1 MTFESILLAA
11 GKGTRMKSQTSKVLF
26 PLSGR
31 RLLYFAARA
40 AVDAGTQ
47 RLIVVCRAEDRE
59 SVDAYLVSEFG
70 RELIVCVVQ
79 EQARGTGD
87 AAKVG
92 LAACRSEQLCI
103 LCADTPL
110 LEAADV
116 LALVERKRGAG
127 AALVVGSCLLDEPTG
142 YGRILR
148 DPTGAVKAI
157 REHRDATSAE
167 RAIREVNAGLYFGE
181 TQLVRDA
188 LGELTPNNDQG
199 EYYLTDVVELL
210 GKRHPVEAIVG
221 RSEAMLGVND
231 RIQLEAVESSLLGK
245 IRDRHRLSG
254 VTVRGD
260 ARIDD
265 TVEIGCDTV
274 IASGVQLRG
283 KTRIGERTLVDTGSV
298 LVDARIGNDTEVL
311 PYTVITESEVGNGAK
326 LGPFSHLRPASVIED
341 QAHIG
346 NFVETKKTRI
356 RRGAKANH
364 LSYLGDGD
372 VGEKANVGAGT
383 IFCNYDGYRKHKT
396 TIGAGAFI
404 GSDSQIV
411 APVVIGNG
419 AYVATGTTVT
429 RDVPD
434 DALAI
439 GRIPQENKAGYAA
452 RLRGRLAA
460 LAGKKP

>member
-26 PLSGR
+26 PLAGR
-31 RLLYFAARA
+31 QLLFFAARA
-40 AVDAGTQ
+40 AVEAGTQ
-47 RLIVVCRAEDRE
+47 RVIVVCRPEDRDAI
-59 SVDAYLVSEFG
+59 DAYLVSEFG
-70 RELIVCVVQ
+70 RELIVTVVQ

-92 LAACRSEQLCI
+92 LAACRSERLCI

-110 LEAADV
+110 LEAADLV
-116 LALVERKRGAG
+116 ALVERKQSSD
-127 AALVVGSCLLDEPTG
+127 AALVVGSCLLEDPAG

-148 DPTGAVKAI
+148 DATGAVKAI
-157 REHRDATSAE
+157 REHRDASAAE
-167 RAIREVNAGLYFGE
+167 RDIREVNAGLYFGD
-181 TQLVRDA
+181 TSLVRGA
-188 LGELTPNNDQG
+188 LSQLTPNNDQG

-210 GKRHPVEAIVG
+210 GRARPVEAVIG
-221 RSEAMLGVND
+221 RRDAMLGVND
-231 RIQLEAVESSLLGK
+231 RVQLEAAESLLLAK
-245 IRDRHRLSG
+245 IRDRHRLAG
-254 VTVRGD
+254 VTVKGD

-265 TVEIGCDTV
+265 SVELGCDTV
-274 IASGVQLRG
+274 IAAGVQLRG
-283 KTRIGERTLVDTGSV
+283 KTRIGERTVVDTGCV
-298 LVDARIGNDTEVL
+298 LVNAAIGNDTEVL

-439 GRIPQENKAGYAA
+439 GRIAQENKLGYAA